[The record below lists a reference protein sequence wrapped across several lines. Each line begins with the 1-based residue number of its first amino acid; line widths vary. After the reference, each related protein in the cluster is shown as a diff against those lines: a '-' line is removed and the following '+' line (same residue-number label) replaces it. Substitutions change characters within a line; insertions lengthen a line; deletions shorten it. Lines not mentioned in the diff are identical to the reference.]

1 MANIKVPRRIYYY
14 TDTGEVL
21 WIRGQAQGDAIDWTP
36 EWELA
41 NIPELQGVDM
51 DRLKWT
57 TLKYNQ
63 YAVDFEM
70 YRKVSVDVNYVKLVF
85 SEPRIRG

>member
-1 MANIKVPRRIYYY
+1 MANIKVPRRVYYY

-36 EWELA
+36 EWELE

-51 DRLKWT
+51 SRLKWV

-63 YAVDFEM
+63 YAVDFNAAK
-70 YRKVSVDVNYVKLVF
+70 KVSVDVNFVKF
-85 SEPRIRG
+85 IFEY